1 MASSVEEAVL
11 ETDPRRGS
19 WGENPGNE
27 GVGVGVTHSISTDA
41 QATAGTPKSSQVLA
55 VTQSMMRE
63 SRPSVKDCLN
73 LPDEEMADLE
83 LDVYNM
89 FFLSEVK
96 SQGFWY
102 AFITLTVKMSLYFV
116 LLFDIVEKHDNLFFK
131 DGSGADATVKF
142 AQIFL
147 FPVAIVSQEE
157 LITSFFLF
165 SRLKY
170 SPEIKRRHPGAEKWS
185 EFLNI
190 LCISY
195 LLCCH
200 VVLIYSHCFII
211 HAEYIIAAVTRF
223 ADGFLFLIINT
234 AVMLLQK
241 DDVLALFLNFAA
253 LQFLQSIDNI
263 ALDVCLNGY
272 WTRSLQE
279 AAQDVVDCKFAY
291 RHTWS
296 HSCMQTSFFV
306 LAFCIM
312 LILWADMHFIN

>member
-102 AFITLTVKMSLYFV
+102 AFITLIIKMSLYFM
-116 LLFDIVEKHDNLFFK
+116 LLFDIVEKHDNLFFQS
-131 DGSGADATVKF
+131 GSGADATVKF

-185 EFLNI
+185 ECLNI
-190 LCISY
+190 LYVLLILLPCGIEILPTVSSY
-195 LLCCH
+195 
-200 VVLIYSHCFII
+200 
-211 HAEYIIAAVTRF
+211 
-223 ADGFLFLIINT
+223 
-234 AVMLLQK
+234 M
-241 DDVLALFLNFAA
+241 
-253 LQFLQSIDNI
+253 QS
-263 ALDVCLNGY
+263 
-272 WTRSLQE
+272 TSSLQ
-279 AAQDVVDCKFAY
+279 
-291 RHTWS
+291 
-296 HSCMQTSFFV
+296 
-306 LAFCIM
+306 
-312 LILWADMHFIN
+312 